1 MDRPVDL
8 AAVNRVAKRVELK
21 GVRLSEIS
29 AKCDP
34 TVIGPSL
41 MPNVDLDC
49 KVGEHNESSLEV
61 ICNYT
66 FAAQSEAKQA
76 IQSTI
81 TYLLNYE
88 VSGSESPSVE
98 DLTEFAQ
105 ANGALHSWPFVREL
119 LYGLTSRMGYPPYTL
134 PVIHFSVTK
143 PPAKAQEKEP
153 PAEPIKAQAEAPK
166 TKK

>member
-1 MDRPVDL
+1 LDRPVDL

-66 FAAQSEAKQA
+66 FAAQSEGKQV

-81 TYLLNYE
+81 TYLLSYE
-88 VSGSESPSVE
+88 VSGSESPSAE
-98 DLTEFAQ
+98 DLTEFAK

-143 PPAKAQEKEP
+143 TPAKVQEKEP
-153 PAEPIKAQAEAPK
+153 LAEPIEAQAEAPK